1 MSDQTFWADWPRDF
15 VVARGPDALA
25 YLDSQLSQDV
35 KPLAVGGSVWSLL
48 LQPAGRVDGLLRVT
62 RTADDEFVLDVDGG
76 YGAAMLV
83 RLDRFR
89 IRVKVELELL
99 PWRCVAVRGPDAAT
113 AAASA
118 AAAHAGTSAV
128 RSWWADSEAVDLL
141 GPDPQP
147 PEGIAAADRSRLDQA
162 RIRAGWPAMG
172 AELTD
177 RTIPGETGP
186 LLDVAV
192 SFTKGCYPG
201 QELVER
207 MNSRGA
213 AAPRLLRRVHASSG
227 DLAADAAVV
236 VDGAEVG
243 VITSAAA
250 ADGLAL
256 VGRAIEAGT
265 TAEAGGRAIEVTA
278 LR

>member
-1 MSDQTFWADWPRDF
+1 MNDQTFWADWPRDF

-25 YLDSQLSQDV
+25 YLDSQLSQDL
-35 KPLAVGGSVWSLL
+35 KPLTVGGSVWSLL
-48 LQPAGRVDGLLRVT
+48 LQPAGRVDALLRVT
-62 RTADDEFVLDVDGG
+62 RMADDEFVLDVDGG

-99 PWRCVAVRGPDAAT
+99 PWRCVAVRGPDAVT
-113 AAASA
+113 AAAA
-118 AAAHAGTSAV
+118 AAPAGTSAV
-128 RSWWADSEAVDLL
+128 RSWWDGSEAVDLL

-147 PEGIAAADRSRLDQA
+147 PEGVAVADRSRLDQA

-177 RTIPGETGP
+177 RTIPAETGP

-207 MNSRGA
+207 MDSRGA
-213 AAPRLLRRVHASSG
+213 VAPRLLRRVHTSSG
-227 DLAADAAVV
+227 DLAADAAVI

-265 TAEAGGRAIEVTA
+265 TAEAGGRAVEITA